1 MLLLMTTSPCLNAQK
16 KEIAQARAYIK
27 SGKNLD
33 KAEESMRKLLTD
45 SSNAGN
51 VKIYMTLAES
61 VKKQYEQIN
70 EKLYLRQPYDT
81 AAFFNTAGRMFAAF
95 EKLDSVLVKQG
106 RQDPRMRNTSKHT
119 GQTCITEG
127 YISLGTMISQRL
139 FRCFRNIL
147 TAGRS
152 HCLPVAVLIQRMS
165 LSLWRHHVRCT
176 AATGCTTLP
185 LSSVAGISQ

>member
-1 MLLLMTTSPCLNAQK
+1 MTHRKYLFLTMLLLMTTSPCLNAQK

-51 VKIYMTLAES
+51 VKIRMTRRLFS
-61 VKKQYEQIN
+61 I
-70 EKLYLRQPYDT
+70 LRGGCSPHSR
-81 AAFFNTAGRMFAAF
+81 NWIVSSSSMEGRGIW
-95 EKLDSVLVKQG
+95 QG
-106 RQDPRMRNTSKHT
+106 RQDPRMRNTLKHT

-185 LSSVAGISQ
+185 LSSVAGISQRRTR